1 MWLGVARSYT
11 DLALLMNV
19 LLVCPAHLKLLNK
32 LPRAKG
38 AKYTSGERQKCLRGT
53 RVKVLIEIE
62 NWVYDR
68 HVCMVYWLN
77 GLAGT
82 GKTTITQSFAERMF
96 AAGLLG
102 ASFFCSRNFTDR
114 RNLHLIFPTLALQL
128 AYKYPEFRSHLV
140 QILESD
146 PDLGDGS

>member
-1 MWLGVARSYT
+1 MT
-11 DLALLMNV
+11 I
-19 LLVCPAHLKLLNK
+19 LLVRSAHQQLLNK

-38 AKYTSGERQKCLRGT
+38 AKYSSGERQKCLRGT

-62 NWVYDR
+62 DWVYDHR
-68 HVCMVYWLN
+68 MRMVYWLN

-82 GKTTITQSFAERMF
+82 GKTTTTQSLAERMF

-102 ASFFCSRNFTDR
+102 ASFFCSRDFIDR

-128 AYKYPEFRSHLV
+128 AHRYPEFRSHLV

-146 PDLGDGS
+146 PDVGDGSLSTQLTKLLVEPLR